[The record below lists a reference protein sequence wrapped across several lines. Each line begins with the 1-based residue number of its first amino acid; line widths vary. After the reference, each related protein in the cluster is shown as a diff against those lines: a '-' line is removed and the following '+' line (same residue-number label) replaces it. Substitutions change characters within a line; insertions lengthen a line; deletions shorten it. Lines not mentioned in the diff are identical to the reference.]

1 MKRTETSLHPFNV
14 FFKKQGWSRN
24 METFARYMIY
34 TEYLSNMF
42 QLMFYKDGNSNL
54 KKNIQQWSNFQS
66 QSFRVW
72 SQ

>member
-1 MKRTETSLHPFNV
+1 MKRTETSLHPFDV
-14 FFKKQGWSRN
+14 FFKKTGVIQ
-24 METFARYMIY
+24 TFAGYMIY

-42 QLMFYKDGNSNL
+42 QLTFYKDGNSNR
-54 KKNIQQWSNFQS
+54 KKNIQQWSKFQS